1 MYIAFYFKAVAQY
14 FYSSN
19 KSKGPELNDDIRNI
33 DLELS
38 ICLFHKKS
46 CTVFHLLRIDMFFN
60 PHKNHSVYK
69 ILLVLPTRITN
80 IIQIC

>member
-19 KSKGPELNDDIRNI
+19 KNKGPELNHDIRNI

-38 ICLFHKKS
+38 ICLFLEKS
-46 CTVFHLLRIDMFFN
+46 CTVFHLLRIDMFLI
-60 PHKNHSVYK
+60 PTK
-69 ILLVLPTRITN
+69 IYLLRKKPVIHES
-80 IIQIC
+80 

>member
-19 KSKGPELNDDIRNI
+19 KCKGPELNHDIRNI

-46 CTVFHLLRIDMFFN
+46 CTVFHLLRIDMFLI
-60 PHKNHSVYK
+60 PTK
-69 ILLVLPTRITN
+69 IYLLRKKPVIHES
-80 IIQIC
+80 